1 MAAKFKKGEVV
12 RVNQVMPQGPVLGF
26 RMDEDGNVLYL
37 IQWADA
43 EGVEQKRWFAEDELV
58 AG

>member
-12 RVNQVMPQGPVLGF
+12 RVNQVMPQGPVEGF
-26 RMDEDGNVLYL
+26 RMDEEGNILYL
-37 IQWADA
+37 IQWTDAD
-43 EGVEQKRWFAEDELV
+43 GVEQKRWFAEDELV